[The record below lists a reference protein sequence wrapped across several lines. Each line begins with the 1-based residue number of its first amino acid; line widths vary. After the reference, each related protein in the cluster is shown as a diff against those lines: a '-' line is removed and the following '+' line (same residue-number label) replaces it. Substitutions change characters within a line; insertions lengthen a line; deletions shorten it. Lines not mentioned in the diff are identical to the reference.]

1 MNKKAYLSIILGASF
16 WGLIS
21 IFVQGLYSFGFNST
35 EVVTLRVSTA
45 AVLMVVY
52 VFLTDK
58 NVFKVK
64 LKDIPYFIG
73 TGVLSIVFFSWCYFT
88 AIQIIPVS
96 VAVILLYTAPAF
108 VAILSR
114 IIFKEL
120 LTRRKVIALGLT
132 LTGIILIVGWPQAD
146 GKVSFLGLLLGLGSG
161 FGYSLYSIFGKAALH
176 KYSSLTITTYS
187 FIFASVF
194 MLPLSKLW
202 TKSHLFNGKIVWLY
216 IIGLGLIPTVLA
228 YIFYTIGL
236 SHIESSKAAITA
248 TVEPLVATGVGVLL
262 YNEVLSLRHL
272 GGMILV
278 ILAIILINKKSEENV
293 KIKNVNYR

>member
-21 IFVQGLYSFGFNST
+21 IFVQGLYSFGFNSLDI
-35 EVVTLRVSTA
+35 VTLRVSTA

-52 VFLTDK
+52 IIFTDK
-58 NVFKVK
+58 SVFKIK
-64 LKDIPYFIG
+64 LKDIPFFIG
-73 TGVLSIVFFSWCYFT
+73 TGVLSIVFFSWCYFS
-88 AIQIIPVS
+88 AIKIIPVS

-120 LTRRKVIALGLT
+120 LTKRKVIALLLT
-132 LTGIILIVGWPQAD
+132 FMGIILIVGWPQAD

-161 FGYSLYSIFGKAALH
+161 FGYSLYSIFGKAALDN
-176 KYSSLTITTYS
+176 YSSKTITTYS
-187 FIFASVF
+187 FILASVF

-202 TKSHLFNGKIVWLY
+202 TKSHLFQDEIVWLY

-228 YIFYTIGL
+228 YILYTIGL
-236 SHIESSKAAITA
+236 SKIESSKASITA
-248 TVEPLVATGVGVLL
+248 TVEPLVATGVGVII
-262 YNEVLSLRHL
+262 YNEVLTLRHL
-272 GGMILV
+272 GGMVLV
-278 ILAIILINKKSEENV
+278 IMAIILINKKEGL
-293 KIKNVNYR
+293 Y

>member
-187 FIFASVF
+187 FIFASIF